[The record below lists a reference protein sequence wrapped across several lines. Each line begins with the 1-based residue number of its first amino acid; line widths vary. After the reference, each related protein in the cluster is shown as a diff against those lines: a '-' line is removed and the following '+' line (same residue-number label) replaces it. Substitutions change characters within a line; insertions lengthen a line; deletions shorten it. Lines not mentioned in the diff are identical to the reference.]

1 MKRQKKLT
9 MLLALP
15 MICTKMLTLQG
26 CAQNDDEQAMPAIP
40 QITYQLHAKNQDAA
54 NTRVSI
60 DEHSYRFRWDAGD
73 QVTVWM
79 GYDMNDALPYTFT
92 TTDGGLG
99 SARFS
104 CTGPQTNTQTC
115 FALYPANGELNGREL
130 KWEVPAQGI
139 VQQAFNQSSHLRHYR
154 AMRSDIGLQEES
166 SPTLP
171 DLRFRQLTGLLIFR
185 LTNQGQLP
193 CTVKAIRIESDR
205 PVFHTTGICEAG
217 SNEAVQLSSA
227 VSTLCLTLGTQGLE
241 LPADQ
246 QVQTAYLP
254 ILPTGDLQEATLSVV
269 LELSSGELTTLSLKG
284 QDIGDADGNGLADFA
299 ASYYYLFN
307 LNVEENNLIWD
318 MDKITGWEEGETIE
332 IPVRSPI

>member
-1 MKRQKKLT
+1 

-15 MICTKMLTLQG
+15 IIYTKTLALQACTPN
-26 CAQNDDEQAMPAIP
+26 NDDQEMPVPP
-40 QITYQLHAKNQDAA
+40 QITYCLRAQNQDAA
-54 NTRVSI
+54 DTRVSL

-73 QVTVWM
+73 RVTVWM
-79 GYDMNDALPYTFT
+79 GYGINDAQPYIFT
-92 TTDGGLG
+92 TADGGLG

-104 CTGPQTNTQTC
+104 FTGPLANTQTC
-115 FALYPANGELNGREL
+115 FALYPANGQLNGRKL

-139 VQQAFNQSSHLRHYR
+139 VQQAFNLSSHLHHYR

-166 SPTLP
+166 STTLP

-193 CTVKAIRIESDR
+193 RTVKAVRIESDR

-254 ILPTGDLQEATLSVV
+254 ILPTGDLQGATLSVV

-332 IPVRSPI
+332 IPV